1 MRSTRRG
8 GRTHGPGAL
17 GGRAAVRGVPL
28 ACLCARL
35 SATAR
40 REDRNGLACE
50 ASPAA
55 LSATHSVE
63 CVPAAARGVPPLAA
77 TPAPPFAR
85 LEGAPPPLTPM
96 AARDKTWLGLGLGLG
111 LYLPCY
117 ASQGEGVARTA
128 LMTSVLF
135 TLGRWATAW
144 ISASATPRVSV
155 ASSRY

>member
-96 AARDKTWLGLGLGLG
+96 AARDKTDPKRELLEARGAALSAAPPLSPMRIFDFFAGGGCFSTAAAELAGVDELGQ
-111 LYLPCY
+111 
-117 ASQGEGVARTA
+117 A
-128 LMTSVLF
+128 
-135 TLGRWATAW
+135 
-144 ISASATPRVSV
+144 
-155 ASSRY
+155 